1 MNREL
6 GKKQILFITLKYLVE
21 HPVSIFT
28 REATSSS
35 SISRR
40 FSVNSI
46 NSVLVTPSSLEVVL
60 VVFLVVLF
68 VDIVLLDVL
77 LGAEVEAVEVEV
89 AGAQ

>member
-1 MNREL
+1 ME
-6 GKKQILFITLKYLVE
+6 YLVE

-68 VDIVLLDVL
+68 DVL
-77 LGAEVEAVEVEV
+77 LGAEVVTDEVEV
-89 AGAQ
+89 GGAQ

>member
-6 GKKQILFITLKYLVE
+6 VKKQILFITLKYLVE

-46 NSVLVTPSSLEVVL
+46 NSVLVTPSFLEVVL

-77 LGAEVEAVEVEV
+77 LGAEVVADEVEV
-89 AGAQ
+89 GGAQ

>member
-1 MNREL
+1 ME
-6 GKKQILFITLKYLVE
+6 YLVE

-68 VDIVLLDVL
+68 VDIVLFVVL
-77 LGAEVEAVEVEV
+77 LGAEVVTDEVEV
-89 AGAQ
+89 GGAQ